1 MIHISFL
8 GHEEWTKAFSL
19 LEGGEEEI
27 DPGFP
32 WSYLLSGTY
41 DCHPGEPSNG
51 EALPHTEVASD
62 LVKNLAHI
70 IFLSFINVVFGV
82 NVWYSGL
89 GVIHLTS

>member
-1 MIHISFL
+1 M
-8 GHEEWTKAFSL
+8 

-51 EALPHTEVASD
+51 EASD
-62 LVKNLAHI
+62 PVKNLAHI
-70 IFLSFINVVFGV
+70 ILLSFINVVFGV
-82 NVWYSGL
+82 HV
-89 GVIHLTS
+89 